1 MIVGDVRK
9 KAGEVWRMLED
20 ILAIFAWKGGR
31 KHTQIEKGW
40 TYCETVAVVVN
51 QMKASFIRLQTHR
64 ILTGAGVEVKH
75 LTVSS
80 SETLVGMGELLLFSP
95 SSKR

>member
-1 MIVGDVRK
+1 
-9 KAGEVWRMLED
+9 
-20 ILAIFAWKGGR
+20 
-31 KHTQIEKGW
+31 
-40 TYCETVAVVVN
+40 
-51 QMKASFIRLQTHR
+51 MKASFIRLQTHR